1 VPKTHWLLYAENGVA
16 PKCRKRIGLYM
27 VKSDNR
33 QTLTYSHN
41 LP

>member
-27 VKSDNR
+27 VKSDTQFR
-33 QTLTYSHN
+33 
-41 LP
+41 